1 MARTTEKT
9 KIIDKL
15 VEAGMDKE
23 DLRPKS
29 LDELKEILKTMDT
42 FTAELDQAEISV
54 EPILNSVENDIKL
67 TDPVENTKIE
77 RWDKEWTP
85 YVLSLLDPDT
95 EVVNGNPRTDGLRR
109 VAEFV
114 YGPMWTQSHVV
125 ECPREE
131 NGYRSVIKVN
141 VSFENGVSADGVA
154 DAFNGNTDRDF
165 SRYITAIAETRAEG
179 RALRKAL
186 RLVKVLAA
194 EETEP
199 NPSAPVIDSKDK
211 DKENKIPKEMIS
223 GLKVMAESA
232 KVDLLRLAASEE
244 MNIQDVS
251 ELTRDQGSKLS
262 NLISKI
268 KRGEITAPD
277 GVKNA

>member
-1 MARTTEKT
+1 MARTTEKS

-15 VEAGMDKE
+15 VEAGMDKQ
-23 DLRPKS
+23 DLTPKG

-42 FTAELDQAEISV
+42 FTAELEQAEISV
-54 EPILNSVENDIKL
+54 EPILNTLEDDIKL
-67 TDPVENTKIE
+67 TDPVENTKVE

-114 YGPMWTQSHVV
+114 YGPMWTQSHVI

-199 NPSAPVIDSKDK
+199 NPSGPVIDTK

-232 KVDLLRLAASEE
+232 KIDILRLALSEE
-244 MNIQDVS
+244 MKVEDLSQ
-251 ELTRDQGSKLS
+251 LTRDQGNKLS
-262 NLISKI
+262 NLLSKI
-268 KRGEITAPD
+268 KRGEITPPD